1 MDQERK
7 AKEDITRA
15 ARASELINNPLYIEA
30 ITAMKAAMYEEFTET
45 KLNDDDARHEL
56 WQRMQLMKQF
66 EGRFESLLK
75 AGEKGRKTLSL
86 LEKAKQKLNI
96 I

>member
-7 AKEDITRA
+7 AKEDISRASRA
-15 ARASELINNPLYIEA
+15 AEIINNPLYIEA
-30 ITAMKAAMYEEFTET
+30 ITVMKAAMYEEFTDT
-45 KLNDDDARHEL
+45 KLIDDVQRHEL

-66 EGRFESLLK
+66 EGRFESILK